1 MKKNI
6 IRGTQALIFATS
18 PTYDM
23 KKLILLHTDV
33 IKDSLLSDNSF
44 IILLIGLG
52 VSIAF
57 LLHKFLKK

>member
-1 MKKNI
+1 MI
-6 IRGTQALIFATS
+6 
-18 PTYDM
+18 DM

-52 VSIAF
+52 ISIAF

>member
-1 MKKNI
+1 
-6 IRGTQALIFATS
+6 
-18 PTYDM
+18 M

-33 IKDSLLSDNSF
+33 LKDSLLSDKSF
-44 IILLIGLG
+44 IILLIALG

>member
-1 MKKNI
+1 MI
-6 IRGTQALIFATS
+6 
-18 PTYDM
+18 DM

-52 VSIAF
+52 ISIAF
-57 LLHKFLKK
+57 LLHKFL